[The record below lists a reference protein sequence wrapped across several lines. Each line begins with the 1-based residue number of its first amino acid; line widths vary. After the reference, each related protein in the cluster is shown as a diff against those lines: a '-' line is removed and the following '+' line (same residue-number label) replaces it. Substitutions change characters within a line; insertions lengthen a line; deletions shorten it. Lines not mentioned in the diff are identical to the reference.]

1 MKIFMKKRK
10 KNRFSA
16 LILCF
21 LFLCITYLTIHIFIS
36 PILLESKNQV
46 IELGSKYNPKDN
58 IQQVFLHSNDSV
70 KIKNNVNPNKVG
82 TYTTTYSLKKHKV
95 ICNVEVKDTQAPKFT
110 TQTYTT
116 DLKEDVKPKSFIKK
130 ITDKSKYTLSFES
143 KPTSDSNQQVMIVAT
158 DKYGNSSKQ
167 DATLIRKKDTK
178 KPTIKAPD
186 TIHVMKN
193 ESYDFEKDI
202 RIKDNYDRNPTIN
215 IDTSNIDFNTPGN
228 YTLNVSATDRSGNE
242 ATKEVKV
249 VVKHAQKVVYLTFDD
264 GPSENTD
271 KILKILKQYN
281 AKATFFVTGNNQ
293 KYNDSIKKAF
303 KQGHTIGLHTYCH
316 DYAKIYTSTDAYFAD
331 LQQVS
336 DMVKGITGQ
345 ESKVIR
351 FPGGAS
357 NTISAQYSQGI
368 MSKLV
373 DMVHEKGYEYYD
385 WNCSS
390 ADASANTVAT
400 DTIIQ
405 SSISC
410 NYDNIMILFHD
421 SSPKT
426 TTVEALPSIIK
437 HYKKEGYVFR
447 AITSDTPEVHHG
459 VNN

>member
-1 MKIFMKKRK
+1 MKKRK
-10 KNRFSA
+10 KDRLTTL
-16 LILCF
+16 LISFLLLCMVY
-21 LFLCITYLTIHIFIS
+21 LCINTFIN

-46 IELGSKYNPKDN
+46 IEMGSKYDPKDN
-58 IQQVFLHSNDSV
+58 IEQVFLHSSDSV
-70 KIKNNVNPNKVG
+70 KIKSNVNTKKVG
-82 TYTTTYSLKKHKV
+82 NYTTTYSLNNHKV
-95 ICNVEVKDTQAPKFT
+95 ICNVEVKDMRPPQFT
-110 TQTYTT
+110 TQEYTT

-130 ITDKSKYTLSFES
+130 IQDESKYTLSFES
-143 KPTSDSNQQVMIVAT
+143 KPTKDTNQQVVIIAT
-158 DKYGNSSKQ
+158 DKYGNTSKQ
-167 DATLIRKKDTK
+167 EATLIRKKDKK
-178 KPTIKAPD
+178 KPTIKIPE
-186 TIHVMKN
+186 TIHVIKN
-193 ESYDFEKDI
+193 ENYDFEKDI
-202 RIKDNYDRNPTIN
+202 KIKDNYDRNPTVN
-215 IDTSNIDFNTPGN
+215 IDTSSIDFTTPGN
-228 YTLNVSATDRSGNE
+228 YKLTVTATDRSGNKT
-242 ATKEVKV
+242 TKEVKV

-293 KYNDSIKKAF
+293 AYNSSIKKAF
-303 KQGHTIGLHTYCH
+303 NQGHTIGLHTYSH

-336 DMVKGITGQ
+336 DMVKSITGQ

-368 MSKLV
+368 MTKLV
-373 DMVHEKGYEYYD
+373 DMVHKKGYEYYD

-390 ADASANTVAT
+390 ADASGNTVAT

-405 SSISC
+405 SSIRC

>member
-1 MKIFMKKRK
+1 MKKRK
-10 KNRFSA
+10 KDRLTTL
-16 LILCF
+16 LIGF
-21 LFLCITYLTIHIFIS
+21 LLLCIAYLCINAFIN

-46 IELGSKYNPKDN
+46 IELGSKYDPKDN
-58 IQQVFLHSNDSV
+58 IEQVFLHSSDSV
-70 KIKNNVNPNKVG
+70 KIKNNVNTKKVG
-82 TYTTTYSLKKHKV
+82 NYTTTYSLNNYKV
-95 ICNVEVKDTQAPKFT
+95 ICNVEVKDTQAPQFT
-110 TQTYTT
+110 TQEYIT

-130 ITDKSKYTLSFES
+130 IQDESKYTLSFQS
-143 KPTSDSNQQVMIVAT
+143 KPTKDSNQQVVIIAT
-158 DKYGNSSKQ
+158 DKYGNAAKQ
-167 DATLIRKKDTK
+167 EATLIRKKDKK
-178 KPTIKAPD
+178 KPTIKTPE

-193 ESYDFEKDI
+193 ENYDFEKDI
-202 RIKDNYDRNPTIN
+202 KIKDNYDKNPTAN
-215 IDTSNIDFNTPGN
+215 IDTSSIDFATPGN
-228 YTLNVSATDRSGNE
+228 YKLTVTATDRSGNE

-293 KYNDSIKKAF
+293 AYNSSIKKAF
-303 KQGHTIGLHTYCH
+303 NQGHTIGLHTYSH

-336 DMVKGITGQ
+336 DMVKSITGQ
-345 ESKVIR
+345 ETKAIR

-368 MSKLV
+368 MTKLV

-390 ADASANTVAT
+390 ADASGNTVAT

>member
-1 MKIFMKKRK
+1 MKKGKRH
-10 KNRFSA
+10 RLPML
-16 LILCF
+16 LISF
-21 LFLCITYLTIHIFIS
+21 LFLCIAYLCINIFIS

-46 IELGSKYNPKDN
+46 VELGSKYDPKEN
-58 IQQVFLHSNDSV
+58 IKQVFFHSNDSV
-70 KIKNNVNPNKVG
+70 KVKNNVNTKKVG
-82 TYTTTYSLKKHKV
+82 NYTTTYTLNNHK
-95 ICNVEVKDTQAPKFT
+95 ITCNVEVKDTQAPIFT
-110 TQTYTT
+110 TQIYTT
-116 DLKEDVKPKSFIKK
+116 DLKENVKPKSFIKK
-130 ITDKSKYTLSFES
+130 IQDESKYTLSFES
-143 KPTSDSNQQVMIVAT
+143 KPTSDSNQQIVIIAT
-158 DKYGNSSKQ
+158 DTYGNTSKQ
-167 DATLIRKKDTK
+167 EATLIRKKDKK
-178 KPTIKAPD
+178 KPTIKTPD

-193 ESYDFEKDI
+193 ESYDFDKDI
-202 RIKDNYDRNPTIN
+202 KVKDNYDSSPTVD
-215 IDTSNIDFNTPGN
+215 IDTSNIDFETPGN
-228 YTLNVSATDRSGNE
+228 YKLTVTATDRSGNK

-249 VVKHAQKVVYLTFDD
+249 VVKAAQKVVYLTFDD

-293 KYNDSIKKAF
+293 SYNSSIKKAF
-303 KQGHTIGLHTYCH
+303 NQGHTIGLHTYSH

-336 DMVKGITGQ
+336 DMVKSVTGQ

-410 NYDNIMILFHD
+410 DYNNIMILFHD

>member
-1 MKIFMKKRK
+1 MKKRK
-10 KNRFSA
+10 RNRFA
-16 LILCF
+16 TLIMSF
-21 LFLCITYLTIHIFIS
+21 LFLCMAYLCISAFIH
-36 PILLESKNQV
+36 PILLETKNQI
-46 IELGSKYNPKDN
+46 IELGSKYNPRDN
-58 IQQVFLHSNDSV
+58 IEQVFLHSNDDV
-70 KIKNNVNPNKVG
+70 KIKSNVNEKKVG
-82 TYTTTYSLKKHKV
+82 SYTTTYSINNKKT
-95 ICNVEVKDTQAPKFT
+95 ICNVEVKDTQAPT
-110 TQTYTT
+110 LVTQTYTT
-116 DLKEDVKPKSFIKK
+116 DLKENIKPKSFIKK
-130 ITDKSKYTLSFES
+130 IKDQSKYTLSFES
-143 KPTSDSNQQVMIVAT
+143 KPTKDSNQQVVIVAK
-158 DKYGNSSKQ
+158 DAYGNVSKQ
-167 DATLIRKKDTK
+167 EATLIRKKDKK
-178 KPTIKAPD
+178 KPTIKAPE

-193 ESYDFEKDI
+193 ESYDFDKDI
-202 RIKDNYDRNPTIN
+202 KVKDNYDKKPTVN
-215 IDTSNIDFNTPGN
+215 IDTSNIDFATPGN
-228 YTLNVSATDRSGNE
+228 YKLTVTATDRSGNK

-303 KQGHTIGLHTYCH
+303 KQGHTIGLHTYSH

-390 ADASANTVAT
+390 SDAAANTVAT

>member
-1 MKIFMKKRK
+1 MKKRK
-10 KNRFSA
+10 KDRLTTL
-16 LILCF
+16 LISFLLLCMVY
-21 LFLCITYLTIHIFIS
+21 LCINTFIN

-46 IELGSKYNPKDN
+46 IEMGSKYDPKDN
-58 IQQVFLHSNDSV
+58 IEQVFLHSSDSV
-70 KIKNNVNPNKVG
+70 KIKSNVNTKKVG
-82 TYTTTYSLKKHKV
+82 NYTTTYSLNNHKV
-95 ICNVEVKDTQAPKFT
+95 ICNVEVKDMRPPQFT
-110 TQTYTT
+110 TQEYTT

-130 ITDKSKYTLSFES
+130 IQDESKYTLSFES
-143 KPTSDSNQQVMIVAT
+143 KPTKDTNQQVVIIAT
-158 DKYGNSSKQ
+158 DKYGNTSKQ
-167 DATLIRKKDTK
+167 EATLIRKKDKK
-178 KPTIKAPD
+178 KPTIKIPE

-202 RIKDNYDRNPTIN
+202 KIKDNYDRNPTVN
-215 IDTSNIDFNTPGN
+215 IDTSSIDFTTPGN
-228 YTLNVSATDRSGNE
+228 YKLTVTATDRSGNKT
-242 ATKEVKV
+242 TKEVKV

-293 KYNDSIKKAF
+293 AYNSSIKKAF
-303 KQGHTIGLHTYCH
+303 NQGHTIGLHTYSH
-316 DYAKIYTSTDAYFAD
+316 DYAKIYASTDAYFAD

-336 DMVKGITGQ
+336 DMVKSITGQ

-368 MSKLV
+368 MTKLV

-390 ADASANTVAT
+390 ADASGNTVAT

-405 SSISC
+405 SSIRC